1 MVFFFSVKYIKRIIT
16 TVKTDSL
23 QNRGMEM
30 KKRLIALGV
39 CICMLAGMFTGCGKG
54 DVVDPEREVISSA
67 GVDLSSEGK
76 VFNIYCWTDEFK
88 NYCEIYY
95 FGTQPISDP
104 DGSVASSN
112 KSTGDEVWYEGAVGV
127 PEGVTI
133 NWIINPSD
141 DGIYQDKLDAAL
153 LAQADADPD
162 DRVDM
167 FLVEADYIMKYSD
180 TEYTADIT
188 QMGVTDFSNAYPYT
202 VQACTSSD
210 GKIKGVSFQCCP
222 CVVIYRRSI
231 ALDVLGTDD
240 PEEVQQ
246 YLSDWDKFDET
257 AALAKEHGYYMVSSF
272 VATYRAFANN
282 MTSAWVDENNYLNID
297 ENIQAWIDQTDKY
310 VANEYCLT
318 SNIWDFESTSQM
330 FADGK
335 TMCFFGPAW
344 YFNFSMGNAQDP
356 DRGCFGDWAICEGPM
371 PHFWGGTWLLAATGT
386 DNPGLVADIMN
397 TFINDEEVC
406 ARLVSEQNQ
415 FSNNMLVNESF
426 ANDPDYGVPFLG
438 GQNAT
443 AVFCELADDIQF
455 TNTTIYDQLCNSGIQ
470 KCLQEYWKGQV
481 SKEDAMYNFYIYLNE
496 KYPGIITPQ

>member
-1 MVFFFSVKYIKRIIT
+1 
-16 TVKTDSL
+16 
-23 QNRGMEM
+23 M
-30 KKRLIALGV
+30 KKRLFALCV
-39 CICMLAGMFTGCGKG
+39 SICMMAGCLSGCVNGE
-54 DVVDPEREVISSA
+54 VVNKEGEVISQA

-76 VFNIYCWTDEFK
+76 VFNVYCWTDEFK

-104 DGSVASSN
+104 DNSVATSG

-153 LAQADADPD
+153 LGQAKADPD

-167 FLVEADYIMKYSD
+167 FLVEADYILKYSD
-180 TEYTADIT
+180 TEYTTDVT
-188 QMGVTDFSNAYPYT
+188 KMGVTDFSNAYPYT

-210 GKIKGVSFQCCP
+210 GKVKGVSFQCCP
-222 CVVIYRRSI
+222 SVVIYRRSI
-231 ALDVLGTDD
+231 AMDVLGTDD
-240 PEEVQQ
+240 PDKVQS
-246 YLSDWDKFDET
+246 YLSDWDKFDDT
-257 AALAKEHGYYMVSSF
+257 AARAKEKGYYMVPSF
-272 VATYRAFANN
+272 VSTYRAFSNN
-282 MTSAWVDENNYLNID
+282 MTSAWVDENHNLNID
-297 ENIQAWIDQTDKY
+297 ANIQAWIDQTDKY
-310 VANEYCLT
+310 VENGYCLT

-330 FADGK
+330 FASGK

-356 DRGCFGDWAICEGPM
+356 DKGCFGDWAVCQGPM

-386 DNPGLVADIMN
+386 DNPALVADIMN
-397 TFINDEEVC
+397 TFINNEDVC

-415 FSNNMLVNESF
+415 FSNNKAVNESF
-426 ANDPDYGVPFLG
+426 ANDPDYGVAFLG

-443 AVFCELADDIQF
+443 AIFCELSGDIQF
-455 TNTTIYDQLCNSGIQ
+455 NNATIYDQLCNSGIQ
-470 KCLQEYWKGQV
+470 KSLQEYWKGQV
-481 SKEDAMYNFYIYLNE
+481 SKEDAMYNFYIYINE
-496 KYPGIITPQ
+496 KYPGIVTP